1 MSDSDDILQSLVERP
16 RETINIELKSWID
29 PKSPEGEQK
38 IARAALALRNQ
49 NGGHLVIGFNDK
61 TGKPDPVPA
70 GVNVRLRYHADEIQ
84 RIVTRYASHPFFIEA
99 HFPETGGVEY
109 PVIRI
114 PAGFKT
120 PVVCKA
126 DLPAIGP
133 GGKGRFLLRAKD
145 IYVRTVDTNHTVS
158 SAQGNGRDI
167 EELVERCFQNREA
180 DYTALLSKVFQAIPS
195 VNLAAIFKAIGAVS
209 ETGLE
214 AVEGFETIF
223 DNGEER
229 YSSAMARKPVYHH
242 REGFLNIALV
252 IHGLTKTWEP
262 NFDFLRTLRIANPE
276 LTGWPIWLVGDSLPN
291 PDEHPYF
298 WHDTYEQ
305 YIYRQADGMGRRGH
319 LDFAIFNPKGRFF
332 LRRAFEDDMG
342 PDGERQKVKTIEIY
356 ILGFRIAEALAVG
369 RAFANAL
376 GASVDTTLS
385 FAFRWSGI
393 KNRKIDLWSHPGAE
407 FISARASRQD
417 TSQCETTIAASA
429 NDEELVARTVDA
441 LQKLVLPF
449 GDVKIP
455 RQFLSGKLRMDLFK
469 HQVG

>member
-1 MSDSDDILQSLVERP
+1 MSDPDDILQSLVERP

-49 NGGHLVIGFNDK
+49 NGGYLVIGFNDK
-61 TGKPDPVPA
+61 TCKPDPVPA
-70 GVNVRLRYHADEIQ
+70 GVNVRLQYHTDEIQ
-84 RIVTRYASHPFFIEA
+84 RIVSRYASHPFVIET
-99 HFPETGGVEY
+99 HFQETGGVEY
-109 PVIRI
+109 PLIRI

-126 DLPAIGP
+126 DLL
-133 GGKGRFLLRAKD
+133 GKGPDGKERFLLRAKD

-158 SAQGNGRDI
+158 SAPGNGRDI

-195 VNLAAIFKAIGAVS
+195 GNLAAIFKAIGAVS

-214 AVEGFETIF
+214 ALEGFETIF
-223 DNGEER
+223 DKGEQR
-229 YSSAMARKPVYHH
+229 YSAAMAGRAVYHH
-242 REGFLNIALV
+242 FEGFLNIALV
-252 IHGLTKTWEP
+252 IQGLTKTWEP
-262 NFDFLRTLRIANPE
+262 SFDFLETLRIGNPE
-276 LTGWPIWLVGDSLPN
+276 LTGWPIWLVGLSLPN

-305 YIYRQADGMGRRGH
+305 YIYRRADAIRRGH
-319 LDFAIFNPKGRFF
+319 LDFAIFNPKGRLF

-342 PDGERQKVKTIEIY
+342 PDGERQKAKTIEIY
-356 ILGFRIAEALAVG
+356 IQGFRIAEALAVG

-376 GASVDTTLS
+376 GASVETTLS

-393 KNRKIDLWSHPGAE
+393 KNREIDLWAHPGAE
-407 FISARASRQD
+407 FMSAKASRQD
-417 TSQCETTIAASA
+417 TSQCEVTIAASA
-429 NDEELVARTVDA
+429 NDEEIVARTVDA

-455 RQFLSGKLRMDLFK
+455 LQFLSEKLRSDLFK
-469 HQVG
+469 HQVA

>member
-1 MSDSDDILQSLVERP
+1 MSDPDDILQSLVDRP
-16 RETINIELKSWID
+16 RETISIELKSWID

-49 NGGHLVIGFNDK
+49 NGGYLVIGFNDK
-61 TGKPDPVPA
+61 TGSPDPVSA
-70 GVNVRLRYHADEIQ
+70 GVNVRLQYHTDEIQ
-84 RIVTRYASHPFFIEA
+84 RIVSRYASHPFVIEA

-126 DLPAIGP
+126 DLL
-133 GGKGRFLLRAKD
+133 GKGPDGKERFLLRAKD

-158 SAQGNGRDI
+158 SAPGNGRDI

-180 DYTALLSKVFQAIPS
+180 DHTALLSKTFQAIPS
-195 VNLAAIFKAIGAVS
+195 VNLPAIFKAIGAVS

-214 AVEGFETIF
+214 ALEGFETIF

-229 YSSAMARKPVYHH
+229 YSSAMARNPVYHH

-252 IHGLTKTWEP
+252 IQGLTKTWEP
-262 NFDFLRTLRIANPE
+262 SFDFLETLRIANPE
-276 LTGWPIWLVGDSLPN
+276 LTGWPIWLVGESLPN

-305 YIYRQADGMGRRGH
+305 YIYRQADTIRRGH

-342 PDGERQKVKTIEIY
+342 PEGERQNAKTIEIY
-356 ILGFRIAEALAVG
+356 IQAFRIGEALAVG

-376 GASVDTTLS
+376 GASVETTLS

-393 KNRKIDLWSHPGAE
+393 KNREIDLWAHPGAE

-417 TSQCETTIAASA
+417 TSQSEVNIAASA
-429 NDEELVARTVDA
+429 NDEELVARTVDV

-455 RQFLSGKLRMDLFK
+455 RQSLSEKLRMDLFK